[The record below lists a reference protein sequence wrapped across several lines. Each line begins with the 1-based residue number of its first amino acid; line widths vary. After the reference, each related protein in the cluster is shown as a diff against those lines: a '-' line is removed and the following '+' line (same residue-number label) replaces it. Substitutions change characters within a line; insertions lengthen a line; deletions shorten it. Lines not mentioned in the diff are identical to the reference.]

1 MALNCYLF
9 HPGGQQDGIPTKTP
23 CCQIQLS
30 SRLSSSFR
38 TLLQVWSTNCYVTAF
53 LPCSL
58 LLVDN
63 VSKCK
68 WQFICATHLLW
79 ISAGGWNFSGFPSD
93 LMTFSQRSFH
103 MRCTDSVMRISNRR
117 FFPQCFFPLSVL
129 KSTNPDPKIVPKCI
143 VGQDVSCF
151 SHKHSASFHMALIA
165 GESGHSIVICSIDSD
180 SPQ

>member
-1 MALNCYLF
+1 MALNYYLF
-9 HPGGQQDGIPTKTP
+9 HPRRRWDRIPTKSP

-30 SRLSSSFR
+30 GRLSSSFR
-38 TLLQVWSTNCYVTAF
+38 TPLQVWSTNCCVTAF

-68 WQFICATHLLW
+68 QWFICATHLLW

-93 LMTFSQRSFH
+93 LMTFSQWSFH

-129 KSTNPDPKIVPKCI
+129 KSANLDPKIVLKHWYDLLPLCTSRMTVYAYPDICADLPI
-143 VGQDVSCF
+143 VLHK
-151 SHKHSASFHMALIA
+151 SH
-165 GESGHSIVICSIDSD
+165 
-180 SPQ
+180 